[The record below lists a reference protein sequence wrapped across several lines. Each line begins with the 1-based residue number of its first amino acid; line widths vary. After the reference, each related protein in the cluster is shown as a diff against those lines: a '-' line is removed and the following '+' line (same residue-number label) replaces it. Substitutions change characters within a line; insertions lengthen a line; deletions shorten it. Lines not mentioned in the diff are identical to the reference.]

1 MADDEERLAK
11 YQRQTTEI
19 YAAIG
24 RYVEAFE
31 QLVFD
36 IRFGCQ
42 LLTCPPAPTVAM
54 TGRQQRLMGV
64 VFNHQS
70 MTAGNLFRIYR
81 ALVGE
86 ILSDGNQPG
95 FSDDD
100 KALITGVLQQFDRE
114 FQRVISTRNDYLH
127 GTWFI
132 ASNNEARN
140 DWSEVVFHR
149 GKATNDGLAFAPGPK
164 SATDI
169 DALTADCRQLKKFFW
184 EVSGGIS
191 VVLSGHRTALADSFR
206 LIDVDGKS
214 GGCSP
219 PKCRSRLRRVH
230 YRSRTGACVGG
241 WLSHD
246 YRSCGSPNDCTL
258 ARKFSRG
265 GDQ

>member
-127 GTWFI
+127 GTWSSPRI
-132 ASNNEARN
+132 TKRATIGQKSSSTVAR
-140 DWSEVVFHR
+140 
-149 GKATNDGLAFAPGPK
+149 
-164 SATDI
+164 
-169 DALTADCRQLKKFFW
+169 RQMMAW
-184 EVSGGIS
+184 
-191 VVLSGHRTALADSFR
+191 H
-206 LIDVDGKS
+206 
-214 GGCSP
+214 SP
-219 PKCRSRLRRVH
+219 QGQSLRP
-230 YRSRTGACVGG
+230 T
-241 WLSHD
+241 
-246 YRSCGSPNDCTL
+246 
-258 ARKFSRG
+258 
-265 GDQ
+265 